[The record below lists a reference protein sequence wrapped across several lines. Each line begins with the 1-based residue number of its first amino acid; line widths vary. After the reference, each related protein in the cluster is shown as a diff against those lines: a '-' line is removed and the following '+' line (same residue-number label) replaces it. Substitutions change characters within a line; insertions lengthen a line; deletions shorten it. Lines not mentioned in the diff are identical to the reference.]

1 MGRKAKPDGSVRA
14 GSRLTFRAPAVIN
27 PAFTPPGDRIG
38 ASANDG

>member
-14 GSRLTFRAPAVIN
+14 GSRLTFEASALIT

-38 ASANDG
+38 ARVYDG